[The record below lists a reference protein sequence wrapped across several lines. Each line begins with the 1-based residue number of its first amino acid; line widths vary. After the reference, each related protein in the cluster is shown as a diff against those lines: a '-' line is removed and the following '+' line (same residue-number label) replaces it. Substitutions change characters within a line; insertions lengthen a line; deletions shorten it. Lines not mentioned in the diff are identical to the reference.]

1 MNLRRV
7 FGIVAVL
14 AAVALVIRLRSAR
27 AADDGLDGE
36 F

>member
-7 FGIVAVL
+7 FGIAAIL
-14 AAVALVIRLRSAR
+14 AAVVLVVRLRSAR